1 MNSYIFA
8 GLTKRN
14 QNMIIKQI
22 PENKAEHLDIVD
34 FVCEVLNITRK
45 DLLSN
50 SRKRELAEGRFIA
63 IGIMREEKSCLS
75 LKAIGRFFG
84 GRDHSTII
92 YSSKIYND
100 LYGTDRDFTKKVDK
114 VKEYLSKNN

>member
-1 MNSYIFA
+1 MTPYIYA

-14 QNMIIKQI
+14 QNLIIKQI

-34 FVCEVLNITRK
+34 FVCEVLNIQRK
-45 DLLSN
+45 ELLSN

-75 LKAIGRFFG
+75 LKSLGRFFG

-92 YSSKIYND
+92 YANNIYNN
-100 LYGTDRDFTKKVDK
+100 LYGSDKAFTLKVDK
-114 VKEYLSKNN
+114 VKEYLAQNN